1 MAIGWSLAVHALWPL
16 VLGAVLVA
24 SSLAAAAVLFRQT
37 LEDDVPDADAPAV
50 ARITEQFSHRDFI
63 YLVVALAAAGKAAW
77 FVAVAAVGTPIFL
90 LLALASRLAA
100 RTR

>member
-16 VLGAVLVA
+16 VLGAILVA
-24 SSLAAAAVLFRQT
+24 SSLGAAAVLFRRT
-37 LEDDVPDADAPAV
+37 LEDEVPDADAPAV

-63 YLVVALAAAGKAAW
+63 YLVVLLAAAGKAAW
-77 FVAVAAVGTPIFL
+77 FVAVASVGTPIFL
-90 LLALASRLAA
+90 LLALGSRRAA